1 MRPVLRPSPS
11 RVGWWAR
18 RLPLLRLL
26 RLLLPRLL
34 LPRLLPLLLLA
45 HPGPAAA
52 WGPGGHQAVGAIADQ
67 LIQGTAAAAQVRQ
80 LLGSSLQTASVWADC
95 ARAVQSNQGA
105 WHYLID
111 PRRPRDECAHDEQR
125 PGGQAALI
133 DYVRRNASRCEGAH
147 PPHSQCRH
155 KAYHF
160 TDLPIQHPAYA
171 PGRPGTAPGDVVQTL
186 NATLAVLSG
195 AQAPAPHNIAGR
207 AEALRL
213 LVHFVGDLHQPLHV
227 GAVYLSETGALLD
240 PATPQALRDHGTGGG
255 QAIRLQGR
263 RLHESWDAV
272 PAALYNQALAGG
284 LQATGRTDGGLAQ
297 RLGHRIG
304 HRRRPRL
311 QGLALRRQG
320 SGRRRQRLAGP
331 GRRAGLRPVAPDPAA
346 PTDRQGRRPTG
357 ANTAQTLALKR
368 RRGQCVICH

>member
-284 LQATGRTDGGLAQ
+284 LQAAATQVAVTPGPMADWPSAWATESATVAGLAFKDLRFGAKVQDGADSGWPAQAAEPAYGQLRQTLQ
-297 RLGHRIG
+297 RQQIVKAG
-304 HRRRPRL
+304 
-311 QGLALRRQG
+311 A
-320 SGRRRQRLAGP
+320 RLAQILHKLWP
-331 GRRAGLRPVAPDPAA
+331 
-346 PTDRQGRRPTG
+346 
-357 ANTAQTLALKR
+357 
-368 RRGQCVICH
+368 